1 MVTQQ
6 DILDQ
11 LSALKNKDRPY
22 LKPADYTKFM
32 PAALPN
38 VPPQADPSI
47 FTARGKAIMDADN
60 QATLLAQT
68 KAQNTKDFNAM
79 LRAQRQIK
87 AAKERLAAA
96 QKFQMSNLTKNV
108 PGGHN
113 LGTITQGRQGYSQ
126 AVKAM
131 AGGAPVASGPAR
143 NIAVGNVRRFKD
155 AHGHT
160 MLLNPSVGNRF
171 VGFVNALQGSGYKI
185 YSLGSYANRNI
196 AGTNTKSLHS
206 YGLAI
211 DINPANNPVSWNGHV
226 VTNLPKGV
234 GQLAAKYG
242 LVWGGNWNGSKRDT
256 MHFSVPAFGT
266 K

>member
-11 LSALKNKDRPY
+11 LTALKQKDRAY
-22 LKPADYTKFM
+22 LKPADYKKFM
-32 PAALPN
+32 PNGLPN
-38 VPPQADPSI
+38 IPARADSSI
-47 FTARGKAIMDADN
+47 FTAQAKAIMDTDN
-60 QATLLAQT
+60 QRTLLSST
-68 KAQNTKDFNAM
+68 KAQNTRDFNEM

-96 QKFQMSNLTKNV
+96 QKYQVQNVVKNV

-113 LGTITQGRQGYSQ
+113 LGTITTRQGSS
-126 AVKAM
+126 AATKAM
-131 AGGAPVASGPAR
+131 AGGRPVASGPAR
-143 NIAVGNVRRFKD
+143 NIAVGNVKRFKD
-155 AHGHT
+155 AHGHS
-160 MLLNPSVGNRF
+160 MLLNPSVGKRF
-171 VGFVNALQGSGYKI
+171 VGFLNALQGTGYRVT
-185 YSLGSYANRNI
+185 SLGSYANRNI
-196 AGTNTKSLHS
+196 AGSSTKSLHA

-211 DINPANNPVSWNGHV
+211 DINPAQNPVTYGHI